1 MRNIFGTPKILEQL
15 TPMQEQPRLSGDCF
29 GVHLPI
35 FFDYFAW
42 YKENGKN
49 WDHWVGTL

>member
-1 MRNIFGTPKILEQL
+1 MEKTIAVIAVEHAIIYSFVKKVC
-15 TPMQEQPRLSGDCF
+15 D
-29 GVHLPI
+29 
-35 FFDYFAW
+35 DYFAW